1 MTSSRDRS
9 TALAAEPSPDSRYA
23 RSGNDV
29 LPSRA
34 RWLVLVTVGIGTFM
48 SALDGSVVNTL
59 LPVLSRSLNTSIAGI
74 EWVTT
79 IYLLVIS
86 GLLLSVGRAGDLFGH
101 KRLFLGGFALFVVGS
116 ALCGTASSA
125 HMLVALRV
133 IQALG
138 AAMLMA
144 TSPAILTQSF
154 PASQRGRALGA
165 QGTFTYLG
173 LTVGPSLG
181 GWLAEAFGWRSVFYI
196 TVPVGLAAIALAVRS
211 IADDHVGEAEE
222 RFDFSGATLFT
233 SGLVALMIA
242 LNQGHDWGWT
252 SPLTLGVM
260 VGALVLLAVFVRVEQ
275 RRPAPMLDLS
285 LFRSRTFSASAA
297 SALLNYA
304 CVYAV
309 TFVLPFLLIQ
319 ARGLGTA
326 EAGLVLTAQPIVM
339 AVVAPI
345 SGALSDRIGSRG
357 LATAG
362 MLLLAAGLVALGLL
376 VTRGSLGQIA
386 AALALFGLGVG
397 FFVSPNNS
405 ALMGAAPRNRQGIA
419 SGVLAT
425 SRNVGMV
432 LGVGFAGAI
441 FTTVAT
447 HAASPSAGLVAGV
460 RASLLAAAAVALVGA
475 VTSAVRGEAGA
486 QVDT

>member
-1 MTSSRDRS
+1 MHDEYSH
-9 TALAAEPSPDSRYA
+9 
-23 RSGNDV
+23 
-29 LPSRA
+29 
-34 RWLVLVTVGIGTFM
+34 RWLVLTTVGLGTFM

-59 LPVLSRSLNTSIAGI
+59 LPVLSEALHTSIAGI
-74 EWVTT
+74 EWVAT

-116 ALCGTASSA
+116 ALCGLANSA
-125 HMLVALRV
+125 HALIALRV
-133 IQALG
+133 VQALG

-144 TSPAILTQSF
+144 TSPAILTLSF
-154 PASQRGRALGA
+154 PTSQRGRALGA

-196 TVPVGLAAIALAVRS
+196 NVPVGLAAIALAARS
-211 IADDHVGEAEE
+211 IADDHVEKAEE
-222 RFDFSGATLFT
+222 RFDFLGASLFT
-233 SGLVALMIA
+233 AGLVALMIA

-252 SPLTLGVM
+252 SPLTSGLLVI
-260 VGALVLLAVFVRVEQ
+260 ALALLTLFVQAQ
-275 RRPAPMLDLS
+275 RRRSAPMLDLS
-285 LFRSRTFSASAA
+285 LFGSRTFSASAA
-297 SALLNYA
+297 SALMNYA

-319 ARGLGTA
+319 GRGLGTA
-326 EAGLVLTAQPIVM
+326 RAGLVLTAQPIVM
-339 AVVAPI
+339 AIVAPI

-357 LATAG
+357 LATVG

-376 VTRGSLGQIA
+376 VADGSLTQIA
-386 AALALFGLGVG
+386 AALALFGLGIG
-397 FFVSPNNS
+397 IFVSPNNS

-441 FTTVAT
+441 FTTVTAR
-447 HAASPSAGLVAGV
+447 AASPSAGLVAGV
-460 RASLLAAAAVALVGA
+460 RASLLSAAGVALVGA
-475 VTSAVRGEAGA
+475 VTSAVRGETRRPAA
-486 QVDT
+486 A

>member
-1 MTSSRDRS
+1 MHDEYSH
-9 TALAAEPSPDSRYA
+9 
-23 RSGNDV
+23 
-29 LPSRA
+29 
-34 RWLVLVTVGIGTFM
+34 RWLVLTTVGLGTFM

-59 LPVLSRSLNTSIAGI
+59 LPVLSEALHTSIAGI
-74 EWVTT
+74 EWVAT

-116 ALCGTASSA
+116 ALCGLANSA
-125 HMLVALRV
+125 HALIALRV
-133 IQALG
+133 VQALG

-144 TSPAILTQSF
+144 TSPAILTLSF
-154 PASQRGRALGA
+154 PTSQRGRALGA

-196 TVPVGLAAIALAVRS
+196 NVPVGLAAIALAARS
-211 IADDHVGEAEE
+211 IADDHVEQAEE
-222 RFDFSGATLFT
+222 RFDFLGASLFT
-233 SGLVALMIA
+233 AGLVALMIA

-252 SPLTLGVM
+252 SPLTSGLLVI
-260 VGALVLLAVFVRVEQ
+260 ALALLTLFVQVE
-275 RRPAPMLDLS
+275 RRRSAPMLDLS
-285 LFRSRTFSASAA
+285 LFGSRTFSASAA
-297 SALLNYA
+297 SALMNYA

-319 ARGLGTA
+319 GRGLGTA
-326 EAGLVLTAQPIVM
+326 RAGLVLTAQPIVM
-339 AVVAPI
+339 AIVAPI

-357 LATAG
+357 LATVG

-376 VTRGSLGQIA
+376 VADGSLTQIA
-386 AALALFGLGVG
+386 AALALFGLGIG
-397 FFVSPNNS
+397 IFVSPNNS

-441 FTTVAT
+441 FTTVTAR
-447 HAASPSAGLVAGV
+447 AASPSAGLVAGV
-460 RASLLAAAAVALVGA
+460 RASLLSAAGVALVGA
-475 VTSAVRGEAGA
+475 VTSAVRGETRRPAA
-486 QVDT
+486 A

>member
-1 MTSSRDRS
+1 M
-9 TALAAEPSPDSRYA
+9 AGEEI
-23 RSGNDV
+23 
-29 LPSRA
+29 LPARA
-34 RWLVLVTVGIGTFM
+34 RWLVLTTVGIGTFM

-59 LPVLSRSLNTSIAGI
+59 LPVLSHALQTSIAGI

-116 ALCGTASSA
+116 ALCGLASSA
-125 HMLVALRV
+125 NTLVAMRV

-144 TSPAILTQSF
+144 TSPAILTRSF
-154 PASQRGRALGA
+154 PSRQRGRALGA

-181 GWLAEAFGWRSVFYI
+181 GWLAQAFGWRSVFYI
-196 TVPVGLAAIALAVRS
+196 NVPVGIAAIALAMRS
-211 IADDHVGEAEE
+211 IANDHVAKAEE
-222 RFDFSGATLFT
+222 RFDFLGASVFT
-233 SGLVALMIA
+233 AGLVALMIA
-242 LNQGHDWGWT
+242 LNQGHAWGWA
-252 SPLTLGVM
+252 SPLTLGVLL
-260 VGALVLLAVFVRVEQ
+260 GGILLLAVFIRVE
-275 RRPAPMLDLS
+275 RTRPAPMLDLS
-285 LFRSRTFSASAA
+285 LFGSRTFSASAA
-297 SALLNYA
+297 SALLNYS

-319 ARGLGTA
+319 GRGLGTA
-326 EAGLVLTAQPIVM
+326 RAGLVLTAQPIVM

-345 SGALSDRIGSRG
+345 SGTLSDRIGSRG

-362 MLLLAAGLVALGLL
+362 MVLLATGLVLLALL
-376 VTRGSLGQIA
+376 TAHGSLG
-386 AALALFGLGVG
+386 ALAGALAVVGLGVG
-397 FFVSPNNS
+397 IFVSPNNS
-405 ALMGAAPRNRQGIA
+405 ALMGAAPRFRQGVA

-441 FTTVAT
+441 FTTVAA
-447 HAASPSAGLVAGV
+447 HAASPTDGLVEGI
-460 RASLLAAAAVALVGA
+460 RTSLLAAAGVALVGA
-475 VTSAVRGEAGA
+475 LTSAVRGSAHHPTTA
-486 QVDT
+486 

>member
-1 MTSSRDRS
+1 MHDEYSH
-9 TALAAEPSPDSRYA
+9 
-23 RSGNDV
+23 
-29 LPSRA
+29 
-34 RWLVLVTVGIGTFM
+34 RWLVLTTVGLGTFM

-59 LPVLSRSLNTSIAGI
+59 LPVLSEALHTSIAGI
-74 EWVTT
+74 EWVAT

-116 ALCGTASSA
+116 ALCGLANSA
-125 HMLVALRV
+125 HALIALRV
-133 IQALG
+133 VQALG

-144 TSPAILTQSF
+144 TSPAILTLSF
-154 PASQRGRALGA
+154 PTSQRGRALGA

-196 TVPVGLAAIALAVRS
+196 NVPVGLAAIALAARS
-211 IADDHVGEAEE
+211 IADDHVEKAEE
-222 RFDFSGATLFT
+222 RFDFLGASLFT
-233 SGLVALMIA
+233 AGLVALMIA

-252 SPLTLGVM
+252 SPLTSGLLVI
-260 VGALVLLAVFVRVEQ
+260 ALALLTLFVQVE
-275 RRPAPMLDLS
+275 RRRSAPMLDLS
-285 LFRSRTFSASAA
+285 LFGSRTFSASAA
-297 SALLNYA
+297 SALMNYA

-319 ARGLGTA
+319 GRGLGTA
-326 EAGLVLTAQPIVM
+326 RAGLVLTAQPIVM
-339 AVVAPI
+339 AIVAPI

-357 LATAG
+357 LATVG

-376 VTRGSLGQIA
+376 VADGSLTQIA
-386 AALALFGLGVG
+386 AALALFGLGIG
-397 FFVSPNNS
+397 IFVSPNNS

-441 FTTVAT
+441 FTTVTAR
-447 HAASPSAGLVAGV
+447 AASPSAGLVAGV
-460 RASLLAAAAVALVGA
+460 RASLLSAAGVALMGA
-475 VTSAVRGEAGA
+475 VTSAVRGETRRPAA
-486 QVDT
+486 A